1 MPLLLVEILLLF
13 NPTQVKINIELK
25 IINTVMQTNNAV

>member
-13 NPTQVKINIELK
+13 NPTQVKINIEFK